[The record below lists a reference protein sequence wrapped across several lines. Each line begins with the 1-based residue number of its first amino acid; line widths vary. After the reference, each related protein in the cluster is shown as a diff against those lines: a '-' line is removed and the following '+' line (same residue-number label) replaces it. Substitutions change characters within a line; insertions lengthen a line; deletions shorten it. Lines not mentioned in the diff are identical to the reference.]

1 MINMSPCRA
10 QAPALSGHI
19 IAISKARLMCDFIGL
34 QMLFF
39 IRKQTVSLPILII
52 YFHFKPF
59 RNRCFKASNFVCPEG
74 LKIKNNRVKLSI
86 NGLLPIKCGKSVLVL
101 EQYSIWTT
109 R

>member
-39 IRKQTVSLPILII
+39 IRKANSFFININHSFSFQAISVIDALKRLIL
-52 YFHFKPF
+52 
-59 RNRCFKASNFVCPEG
+59 FV
-74 LKIKNNRVKLSI
+74 LKV
-86 NGLLPIKCGKSVLVL
+86 
-101 EQYSIWTT
+101 
-109 R
+109 